1 MGDAAPMADSGAT
14 TISWSD
20 LEGLVDVLRAAH
32 PRVDPRALDD
42 GELGSLVQG
51 LDGITVSGDP
61 GPGDYEA
68 LRAMWHWGA

>member
-1 MGDAAPMADSGAT
+1 MGDAVT
-14 TISWSD
+14 TAISWSD
-20 LEGLVDVLRAAH
+20 LEGLVDVLRATH

-42 GELGSLVQG
+42 EELGALVHG
-51 LDGITVSGDP
+51 LEGVTVSGDP

>member
-1 MGDAAPMADSGAT
+1 MGDPILMSDAGTT
-14 TISWSD
+14 TINWSD

-42 GELGSLVQG
+42 LELGDLVTK
-51 LDGITVSGDP
+51 LDGVTVSGDP

>member
-1 MGDAAPMADSGAT
+1 MGEAVAT

-42 GELGSLVQG
+42 AELQALVDGLVGIKTSGE
-51 LDGITVSGDP
+51 P
-61 GPGDYEA
+61 GPGDFEA

>member
-1 MGDAAPMADSGAT
+1 MGEAVAT

-32 PRVDPRALDD
+32 PRVDPRARDD
-42 GELGSLVQG
+42 TELQGLGDG
-51 LDGITVSGDP
+51 LDGVTVAGDP
-61 GPGDYEA
+61 GPGDFEA

>member
-1 MGDAAPMADSGAT
+1 VSTT
-14 TISWSD
+14 TISWGD
-20 LEGLVDVLRAAH
+20 LEGLVDALRAAH

-42 GELGSLVQG
+42 AELAALVEG
-51 LDGITVSGDP
+51 LDGFDAASGGSA

>member
-1 MGDAAPMADSGAT
+1 MIRT
-14 TISWSD
+14 LSWAD
-20 LEGLVDVLRAAH
+20 LEGLVDALRAAH

-42 GELGSLVQG
+42 DELGNLVRALEG
-51 LDGITVSGDP
+51 FDPSGTSA

>member
-1 MGDAAPMADSGAT
+1 MGDAVTAAIT
-14 TISWSD
+14 WSD
-20 LEGLVDVLRAAH
+20 LEGLVDALRAAH

-42 GELGSLVQG
+42 GELGALVEG

>member
-1 MGDAAPMADSGAT
+1 MGEAVVT

-42 GELGSLVQG
+42 TELKSLVDG
-51 LDGITVSGDP
+51 LDDVTVSGDP
-61 GPGDYEA
+61 GPGDFEA

>member
-1 MGDAAPMADSGAT
+1 MSDAGTT

-20 LEGLVDVLRAAH
+20 LEGLVDVLRGAH

-42 GELGSLVQG
+42 GEVQALVDG
-51 LDGITVSGDP
+51 LDGVTTSGAP

>member
-1 MGDAAPMADSGAT
+1 MGDAVTT
-14 TISWSD
+14 TINWSD
-20 LEGLVDVLRAAH
+20 LEGLVDALRAAH

-42 GELGSLVQG
+42 KELGSLVEG
-51 LDGITVSGDP
+51 LDGFTGSGAAP

>member
-1 MGDAAPMADSGAT
+1 MGEAVAT

-42 GELGSLVQG
+42 AELQALVDG
-51 LDGITVSGDP
+51 LDGVTMSGDP
-61 GPGDYEA
+61 GPGDFEA

>member
-1 MGDAAPMADSGAT
+1 MSDAGTT
-14 TISWSD
+14 TINWSD

-42 GELGSLVQG
+42 GEVQVLVDG
-51 LDGITVSGDP
+51 LDGVATSGAP

>member
-1 MGDAAPMADSGAT
+1 MGAAVTT

-20 LEGLVDVLRAAH
+20 LEELVDVLRAAH

-42 GELGSLVQG
+42 GELGALVAG
-51 LDGITVSGDP
+51 LDGVSMAGQP
-61 GPGDYEA
+61 GPGDFEA

>member
-1 MGDAAPMADSGAT
+1 MGDVVTT

-42 GELGSLVQG
+42 GELQALVDG
-51 LDGITVSGDP
+51 LDGVETSGAP
-61 GPGDYEA
+61 GPGDFEA